1 MITDNPTKAGDH
13 SGSDWRLAIL
23 TYEDQGRGGTIRF
36 TGPTSRFSLW
46 WEFAG
51 GEALVLIGGFPESVA
66 WERDTGIPR
75 EERDE
80 VVRFVA
86 ERVLRDRVG
95 PSGRWT
101 WDGQTLTI
109 FG

>member
-1 MITDNPTKAGDH
+1 MNTEDPDKAGDH
-13 SGSDWRLAIL
+13 SGKDWRDAIL

-36 TGPTSRFSLW
+36 SGPESRFSLW

-51 GEALVLIGGFPESVA
+51 GEALVLIGGFPEAVA
-66 WERDTGIPR
+66 WEQETRIPLPER
-75 EERDE
+75 EA

-95 PSGRWT
+95 TSGRWT
-101 WDGQTLTI
+101 WDGHTLTI
-109 FG
+109 FA